1 MQKRETMKVLAAS
14 ALALTLGLTLTAA
27 TPVQAQTK
35 EKVTLMLNWYLYSEH
50 APFFLGK
57 ERGYFDAEGID
68 LDIQEGRGSGPTIQA
83 VAAKSVTFGYAD
95 VGTMIKVGAKGAP
108 VKAIGVALQKSPM
121 SVMGLAEKNI
131 KKPEDIKGKI
141 VAMTPGDSMSQ
152 IWPLFLKKTGLK
164 EGDFKTVQGD
174 GQTKLNAV
182 INGQADLLLGYL
194 MDQNIKIQDATKK
207 PVTVIP
213 FADYGVNMVVS
224 GIIANKDMLK
234 DKPDLARRFMRA
246 ATKAFEDAE
255 KSPEAAVDAMLKA
268 NAKSG
273 VRESLIVGLK
283 LTTPLYH
290 TADTAKLRPFRVAPK
305 EMNESFALL
314 QEYGGLEKSAGKVED
329 YYTNE
334 YLP

>member
-1 MQKRETMKVLAAS
+1 MHKTITVKLLAAACA
-14 ALALTLGLTLTAA
+14 ALAISVA
-27 TPVQAQTK
+27 TPAMAQGRD
-35 EKVTLMLNWYLYSEH
+35 KVVLMLNWYLYSEH

-57 ERGYFDAEGID
+57 ERGYFDAENID

-83 VAAKSVTFGYAD
+83 VASKSATFGYAD

-108 VKAIGVALQKSPM
+108 VEAIGVALQKSPM
-121 SVMGLAEKNI
+121 AVMGLTEKNI
-131 KKPEDIKGKI
+131 KKPADIKGKI
-141 VAMTPGDSMSQ
+141 VAVTPGDSMSQ

-164 EGDFKTVQGD
+164 EDDFKTVAGD
-174 GQTKLNAV
+174 AQTKLNSV

-194 MDQNIKIQDATKK
+194 MDQNIKIQDATRK
-207 PVTVIP
+207 PVTVIA
-213 FADYGVNMVVS
+213 FADYGVNLVVS

-234 DKPDLARRFMRA
+234 QNPGLAKRFMRA

-268 NAKSG
+268 NPKAG
-273 VRESLIVGLK
+273 VRDSLIVGLK

-290 TADTAKLRPFRVAPK
+290 TADTAKNRPFRVSSRD
-305 EMNESFALL
+305 MDESFRLL
-314 QEYGGLEKSAGKVED
+314 QEYGGLDKSAGKAED
-329 YYTNE
+329 YYTNA

>member
-1 MQKRETMKVLAAS
+1 MKRRFSIKLVAVAAA
-14 ALALTLGLTLTAA
+14 ALAFGGNAF
-27 TPVQAQTK
+27 AQPK
-35 EKVTLMLNWYLYSEH
+35 EKVSLMLNWYLYSEH

-57 ERGYFDAEGID
+57 ERGFFEAEGID

-83 VAAKSVTFGYAD
+83 VAAKSVPFGYAD
-95 VGTMIKVGAKGAP
+95 VGTMIKVAAKGAP
-108 VKAIGVALQKSPM
+108 VKAVGVALQKSPM
-121 SVMGLAEKNI
+121 SVMGLTEKNI
-131 KKPEDIKGKI
+131 RKPEDIKGKI
-141 VAMTPGDSMSQ
+141 VAVTPGDSMSQ

-164 EGDFKTVQGD
+164 ESDFRTVAGD

-224 GIIANKDMLK
+224 GIIAHKDLLK
-234 DKPDLARRFMRA
+234 DKPDLVKRFMRA
-246 ATKAFEDAE
+246 ATRAFEESE
-255 KSPEAAVDAMLKA
+255 KNPEAAVDAMLKA

-283 LTTPLYH
+283 LTTPLYR
-290 TADTAKLRPFRVAPK
+290 TAETAKDRPFRVSAK
-305 EMNESFALL
+305 NMTETFGMLV
-314 QEYGGLEKSAGKVED
+314 EYGGLDKSAGRAED

-334 YLP
+334 FLP

>member
-1 MQKRETMKVLAAS
+1 MKRRFLATLALGAA
-14 ALALTLGLTLTAA
+14 ALALTPFTA
-27 TPVQAQTK
+27 QAQPK
-35 EKVTLMLNWYLYSEH
+35 EKVSLMLNWYLYSEH

-83 VAAKSVTFGYAD
+83 VAAKSVPFGYAD
-95 VGTMIKVGAKGAP
+95 VGTMIKVAAKGAP
-108 VKAIGVALQKSPM
+108 VRAVGVALQKSPM
-121 SVMGLAEKNI
+121 SVMGLSEKNI
-131 KKPEDIKGKI
+131 RKPEDIKGKI
-141 VAMTPGDSMSQ
+141 VAVTPGDSMSQ

-164 EGDFKTVQGD
+164 ESDFRTVAGD

-224 GIIANKDMLK
+224 GIIAHRDTLK
-234 DKPDLARRFMRA
+234 DKPDLVRRFMRA
-246 ATKAFEDAE
+246 ATRAFEDA
-255 KSPEAAVDAMLKA
+255 KTSPEAAVDAMLKA
-268 NAKSG
+268 NSKSG

-290 TADTAKLRPFRVAPK
+290 TPETTKLRPFRVSAK
-305 EMNESFALL
+305 DMNESFSMLV
-314 QEYGGLEKSAGKVED
+314 EYGGLDKSAGKAED

-334 YLP
+334 FLP